1 MGAALATDLL
11 QALMAALVLGLVGI
25 LSIAVGE
32 PLLVPSLG
40 AAILL
45 QVHLPDLPSARAWN
59 TAVGQLCGAACGF
72 AALAAFGA
80 AHDPSF
86 SGLHPLTVGR
96 VAATMAAVAGTLLS
110 QALLSAI
117 NPAGGATALIVT
129 LGSEAATWVGAV
141 RLTAAV
147 LLVTALGE
155 GARRLSLRLRR

>member
-1 MGAALATDLL
+1 MTADLL
-11 QALMAALVLGLVGI
+11 QALMAALVLGLIGTV
-25 LSIAVGE
+25 SIAVGE

-72 AALAAFGA
+72 AALAAFDA
-80 AHDPSF
+80 AQDPSF

-110 QALLSAI
+110 QALLGAI

-129 LGSEAATWVGAV
+129 LGSEAATWAGAA
-141 RLTAAV
+141 RLTVAM
-147 LLVTALGE
+147 LLLTVLGE
-155 GARRLSLRLRR
+155 GVRQLSLRLRRRNP

>member
-1 MGAALATDLL
+1 MTADLI
-11 QALMAALVLGLVGI
+11 QALLAALVLGLVGVVS
-25 LSIAVGE
+25 LAVGE

-72 AALAAFGA
+72 AALYALGA
-80 AHDPSF
+80 AQDPSF
-86 SGLHPLTVGR
+86 SGVHPLMVGR
-96 VAATMAAVAGTLLS
+96 VAATMVAVAGTLLL
-110 QALLSAI
+110 QALLGAI

-129 LGSEAATWVGAV
+129 LGSEAASRAGAA

-147 LLVTALGE
+147 LLLTALGE
-155 GARRLSLRLRR
+155 GARRLSLGLRRRVS

>member
-1 MGAALATDLL
+1 
-11 QALMAALVLGLVGI
+11 MAALVLGVVGT

-59 TAVGQLCGAACGF
+59 TTVGQLCGAACGF
-72 AALAAFGA
+72 AALAALDA
-80 AHDPSF
+80 SF
-86 SGLHPLTVGR
+86 SGLHSLTVGR

-110 QALLSAI
+110 QALLGAI
-117 NPAGGATALIVT
+117 NPAGGATALIVA
-129 LGSEAATWVGAV
+129 LGSEAATWVGVA

-155 GARRLSLRLRR
+155 GARRLSLRLRG

>member
-1 MGAALATDLL
+1 MTLDLI
-11 QALMAALVLGLVGI
+11 QALLAALVLGLVGAV
-25 LSIAVGE
+25 SIALGE

-59 TAVGQLCGAACGF
+59 TVVGQLCGAACGF
-72 AALAAFGA
+72 AALTALGA

-86 SGLHPLTVGR
+86 SGVNPLTVGR
-96 VAATMAAVAGTLLS
+96 VAATMVAVAGTLLL
-110 QALLSAI
+110 QALLGAI

-129 LGSEAATWVGAV
+129 LGSEAATLAGAL
-141 RLTAAV
+141 RLTGAV

-155 GARRLSLRLRR
+155 GARRISIRLRR

>member
-1 MGAALATDLL
+1 MAKDLF
-11 QALMAALVLGLVGI
+11 QALMAALVLGLVGA

-59 TAVGQLCGAACGF
+59 TTVGQLCGAACGF
-72 AALAAFGA
+72 AALAALDA

-86 SGLHPLTVGR
+86 SGLHSLTVGR

-110 QALLSAI
+110 QALLGAI
-117 NPAGGATALIVT
+117 NPAGGATALIVA
-129 LGSEAATWVGAV
+129 LGSEAATWVGVA

>member
-1 MGAALATDLL
+1 MATDLL
-11 QALMAALVLGLVGI
+11 QALMAALALGLVGI

-72 AALAAFGA
+72 AALAALGA

-86 SGLHPLTVGR
+86 SGLHPLTAGR
-96 VAATMAAVAGTLLS
+96 VAATTAAVAGTLLS
-110 QALLSAI
+110 QALLGAI
-117 NPAGGATALIVT
+117 NPAGGATVLIVT
-129 LGSEAATWVGAV
+129 LGSEAATWVGAA

-147 LLVTALGE
+147 LLLTALGE

>member
-1 MGAALATDLL
+1 MAKDLL
-11 QALMAALVLGLVGI
+11 QALMAALVLGLVGA
-25 LSIAVGE
+25 LSIALGD

-72 AALAAFGA
+72 AVLHALGA

-86 SGLHPLTVGR
+86 SGIHPLTVGR
-96 VAATMAAVAGTLLS
+96 VAATMAAVAATLLL
-110 QALLSAI
+110 QALLGAI

-129 LGSEAATWVGAV
+129 LGSEAATLAGAG

-147 LLVTALGE
+147 LLASALGE
-155 GARRLSLRLRR
+155 GARRLSLRLRG